1 VAIKTHLQLI
11 TKEKTCKI
19 VYMGKQER
27 LDLEVLQQAW
37 DERTQIDLLGLRE
50 MWAKLD
56 LLVPDEKQ
64 D

>member
-1 VAIKTHLQLI
+1 
-11 TKEKTCKI
+11 
-19 VYMGKQER
+19 MGKQER